1 MKWFG
6 FLSRIALL
14 LVCLYGSYLVSVEHR
29 ITVACQ
35 KETANLEAQIEK
47 EAGLHSTSIV
57 LKKIRADT
65 RFCTWHYRLP
75 ANKSFRVVLYSAET
89 TSTLL
94 SIPNSGTE
102 QNGLLQ
108 VYFPQEKDAKE
119 FPRKME
125 VFGPDFLYV
134 SHEAIDETGFANIS
148 FWNRPLPDKPL
159 PFEKVVEQLKPRVK
173 GPFTGFSQFN
183 RQSSREETTQ
193 KCTLNQPL
201 ALCCFVEQEQAG
213 AIIRERTFLL
223 KAVSSDE

>member
-29 ITVACQ
+29 ITLACQ

-57 LKKIRADT
+57 LKKIRSDT
-65 RFCTWHYRLP
+65 NFCTWYYRIP

-94 SIPNSGTE
+94 SIPKSGTD

-108 VYFPQEKDAKE
+108 VHFQQEKDAKE
-119 FPRKME
+119 LPRKTE
-125 VFGPDFLYV
+125 VFGPDFLYA
-134 SHEAIDETGFANIS
+134 SHEAIDQTGFANIL
-148 FWNRPLPDKPL
+148 FWNRPLPDKPI
-159 PFEKVVEQLKPRVK
+159 PFEKVVEQLKPRAR
-173 GPFTGFSQFN
+173 GPFTGFSGYN
-183 RQSSREETTQ
+183 RQSSPEESTQ
-193 KCTLNQPL
+193 KCSQSQPL

-213 AIIRERTFLL
+213 APIRERTFLL